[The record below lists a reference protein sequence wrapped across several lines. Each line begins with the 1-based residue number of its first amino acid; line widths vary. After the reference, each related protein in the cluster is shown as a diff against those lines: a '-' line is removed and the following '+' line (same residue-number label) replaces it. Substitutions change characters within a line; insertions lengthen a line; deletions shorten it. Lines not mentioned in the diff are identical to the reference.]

1 MSEQGNATIK
11 IRFQKD
17 GAGSRVEEDYKGEVE
32 AGRLL
37 KGALTYSSEK

>member
-1 MSEQGNATIK
+1 MIEQGNATIK

-17 GAGSRVEEDYKGEVE
+17 HVCSRVEEDYKGEVE

-37 KGALTYSSEK
+37 KGALTYFSEK